1 MTGFMPINPKP
12 FLQDLAGKTVIVKLK
27 WGQEY
32 VGFLQSV
39 DSYMNIQ
46 LANTEEFVDGKNTG
60 QLGEVMIRCNNVLWV
75 TGNTD
80 CISTNKN

>member
-12 FLQDLAGKTVIVKLK
+12 FLQGLAGQTVIVKLK

-32 VGFLQSV
+32 IGFLQST

-60 QLGEVMIRCNNVLWV
+60 QLGEVLIR
-75 TGNTD
+75 
-80 CISTNKN
+80 